1 MISERFVL
9 LNLTYNS
16 HNEIHKNMIMKFKS
30 SLRMSSGCCILLALW
45 LYLKM
50 IEKWYWVWHASDITP
65 TCSKDKEICK
75 NVMSIQALH
84 WSTLLG
90 RILFMMQGD
99 IFPYIIMLPREEIL
113 DSFAIWHEKISQKK
127 PFKVFEY
134 LWIVHDTFC
143 VYFTTTLDKKGCKW
157 F

>member
-1 MISERFVL
+1 MKSIKKWL
-9 LNLTYNS
+9 
-16 HNEIHKNMIMKFKS
+16 HHEIQIFIENV
-30 SLRMSSGCCILLALW
+30 LW
-45 LYLKM
+45 LLYSACFVKVFEDD
-50 IEKWYWVWHASDITP
+50 IEKWYWVWHASNITP
-65 TCSKDKEICK
+65 TCSKNKEICK

-84 WSTLLG
+84 WITLLG

-113 DSFAIWHEKISQKK
+113 DLFAIWHEKISQKK

-143 VYFTTTLDKKGCKW
+143 VYFTMTLDKRGCKW